1 MDRPEN
7 TENQPDT
14 ADSAPLAI
22 GVPLSDDAMRER
34 VSAAFELR
42 EAFARLS
49 LEYQAGLD
57 EVLTKINILRA
68 EFEHLHEYSPIE
80 HVTTRLKSPKSIM
93 KKMRRKGDV
102 LTLGNVRECVRDI
115 AGIRIVCSFIQ
126 DTYKVAEALMKQQD
140 VNVLEI
146 KDYIKGSK
154 TNGYQSL
161 HLIVEIPVFLSHEVV
176 KVPVEVQIR
185 TIAMDFWASL
195 EHKIYYKFDT
205 EIPDFLREG
214 LLEAAET
221 AARLDRQ
228 MEEIHTEVRQ
238 LRPPSPSRKFSVAD
252 DYIIPTADDIDELLK
267 E

>member
-1 MDRPEN
+1 M
-7 TENQPDT
+7 
-14 ADSAPLAI
+14 
-22 GVPLSDDAMRER
+22 
-34 VSAAFELR
+34 
-42 EAFARLS
+42 
-49 LEYQAGLD
+49 
-57 EVLTKINILRA
+57 
-68 EFEHLHEYSPIE
+68 
-80 HVTTRLKSPKSIM
+80 
-93 KKMRRKGDV
+93 
-102 LTLGNVRECVRDI
+102 
-115 AGIRIVCSFIQ
+115 
-126 DTYKVAEALMKQQD
+126 
-140 VNVLEI
+140 
-146 KDYIKGSK
+146 
-154 TNGYQSL
+154 
-161 HLIVEIPVFLSHEVV
+161 FLSHEVV